1 MPTTNTKPISSIAV
15 NFVPSSK
22 AERRVADAGSRQP
35 SSVDFTGPIYF
46 TLSRNTEN
54 PTAVPII
61 TMTAMMIHAGR
72 SRFVGKIHACQT
84 SLRCDQ
90 IGTGKRQ
97 DNCRY
102 LYSAHHF
109 LIPDRHH
116 DRHQNNVQTLKD
128 RSCSRIRMFDRCQ
141 KCILTQKKSGKCKR
155 DQPERIFPFCPD
167 LKNSCMFL
175 SESKYEK
182 KDPRKQ
188 HSDRGK
194 PVSTEI
200 ILRKQI
206 LAAYTGYS
214 PAAPSEDCEHI
225 SFDIILLIFFHN
237 VLPVPAFLS
246 EVLLRTDLL
255 LVSTSSSCRG
265 WTAGSFVRSCQ
276 DQGNPALE

>member
-97 DNCRY
+97 DNCR
-102 LYSAHHF
+102 F
-109 LIPDRHH
+109 
-116 DRHQNNVQTLKD
+116 
-128 RSCSRIRMFDRCQ
+128 SR
-141 KCILTQKKSGKCKR
+141 
-155 DQPERIFPFCPD
+155 
-167 LKNSCMFL
+167 N
-175 SESKYEK
+175 
-182 KDPRKQ
+182 
-188 HSDRGK
+188 
-194 PVSTEI
+194 
-200 ILRKQI
+200 
-206 LAAYTGYS
+206 
-214 PAAPSEDCEHI
+214 
-225 SFDIILLIFFHN
+225 
-237 VLPVPAFLS
+237 
-246 EVLLRTDLL
+246 
-255 LVSTSSSCRG
+255 
-265 WTAGSFVRSCQ
+265 
-276 DQGNPALE
+276 